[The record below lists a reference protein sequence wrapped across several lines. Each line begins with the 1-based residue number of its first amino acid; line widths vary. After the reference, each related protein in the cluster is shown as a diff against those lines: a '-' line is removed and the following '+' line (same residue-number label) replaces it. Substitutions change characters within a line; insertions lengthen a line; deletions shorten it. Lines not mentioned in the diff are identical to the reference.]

1 MWQLETECEF
11 QKGKQEDRK
20 RTVKR
25 VLDSKK
31 KREKSRADINIRLVW
46 TFLCIKWIFKLILF
60 PNRSKDE
67 FRRYITRSLSSVELV
82 LDSKEDA
89 KQLTVDNDNMWSVDG
104 CWRNNVLLHRG
115 DLCSKKKPR
124 RLSIHARIERFGFT
138 LGYLLTDI
146 NKLSAPYVYVV
157 VAAVAASQFS
167 FYLLRVV
174 CVWCRISRIP

>member
-1 MWQLETECEF
+1 M
-11 QKGKQEDRK
+11 
-20 RTVKR
+20 
-25 VLDSKK
+25 KK
-31 KREKSRADINIRLVW
+31 NEKNHVQTL
-46 TFLCIKWIFKLILF
+46 TFGWFERFSVSSGFLSWFF
-60 PNRSKDE
+60 STQKDE
-67 FRRYITRSLSSVELV
+67 FRRYITRSLSSVKLV

-115 DLCSKKKPR
+115 DLCSKRKPG

-146 NKLSAPYVYVV
+146 NKLSVPYVYVV